1 VVHFENPEQCPMTI
15 ESLPNFSSPAR
26 QRWAS
31 IPADIR
37 QRLLANVW
45 CGQCRHAVT
54 ITSFTGSIKGGDLLL
69 LGKCAECQGDVARVI
84 EGG

>member
-1 VVHFENPEQCPMTI
+1 MVHFENPEQCPMTI
-15 ESLPNFSSPAR
+15 ESLPNFSGPAR

-37 QRLLANVW
+37 QRLLATVW
-45 CGQCRHAVT
+45 CGQCRHAVR
-54 ITSFTGSIKGGDLLL
+54 IMNFTGSIKGGDLLL
-69 LGKCAECQGDVARVI
+69 VGKCAECQGVVARVI

>member
-1 VVHFENPEQCPMTI
+1 MVHVDNPEECAMTI
-15 ESLPNFSSPAR
+15 ESPPDFSDPAG
-26 QRWAS
+26 QRWES

-37 QRLLANVW
+37 QQLLTNVW

-54 ITSFTGSIKGGDLLL
+54 IIDFDVTMSGSDLLL
-69 LGKCAECQGDVARVI
+69 VGKCAECQGDVARVL

>member
-1 VVHFENPEQCPMTI
+1 MTI
-15 ESLPNFSSPAR
+15 ESLPNFSRPAR
-26 QRWAS
+26 LRWES
-31 IPADIR
+31 IPANIR

-45 CGQCRHAVT
+45 CGQCRHSVR
-54 ITSFTGSIKGGDLLL
+54 IINFTGSIEGGDLLL